1 MTGFRGNC
9 RGPLNAIIAIHL
21 SHVVIYGPC
30 EAGEGRLFSRST
42 GSGLEQ
48 FQVRSP
54 GPPTSRA
61 RALARRRDTREA
73 ARKKRLNII
82 LLPRD
87 TQGLLIRWLSLQ
99 STQPPAGS
107 FRGFALCVFDICPP
121 PAIASACKADSFA
134 AAERRFLR
142 VHQCP

>member
-1 MTGFRGNC
+1 MAPVKQEKGV
-9 RGPLNAIIAIHL
+9 
-21 SHVVIYGPC
+21 S
-30 EAGEGRLFSRST
+30 
-42 GSGLEQ
+42 
-48 FQVRSP
+48 SP
-54 GPPTSRA
+54 GPQAVASNSFRSAPPAAQRPE
-61 RALARRRDTREA
+61 RERELARRRDTREA

-87 TQGLLIRWLSLQ
+87 TQSFLIRWLSPQ

-107 FRGFALCVFDICPP
+107 FRGFVRCAFDICPL
-121 PAIASACKADSFA
+121 PAIASACKADSLA